1 MRRDLKDRREET
13 FDLLV
18 NKGFAYRKVVERIA
32 SKYDISES
40 GVESDINRMDDWLPE
55 LIDESDQSRKDGLV
69 RLRELKSNRER
80 LQRMALEA
88 KRDDDLDKEL
98 AIRRKI
104 EDSIELEVALR
115 QSLGHMEREPTAVEN
130 AMADFATGA
139 MQVEFPD
146 PDGEDGDDSEG
157 E

>member
-1 MRRDLKDRREET
+1 MRRDLQDRREET

-18 NKGFAYRKVVERIA
+18 NKGVPYRKVVEQIA

-40 GVESDINRMDDWLPE
+40 GVESDINRMDDWLPK
-55 LIDESDQSRKDGLV
+55 LVDETDHSRKDGKA
-69 RLRELKSNRER
+69 RLKELKSNRER
-80 LQRMALEA
+80 LQQMAMEA
-88 KRDDDLDKEL
+88 RRDNKLDREL

-115 QSLGHMEREPTAVEN
+115 QSLGHMEREPTAAEN
-130 AMADFATGA
+130 VMADFATGA
-139 MQVEFPD
+139 MRVEFPD
-146 PDGEDGDDSEG
+146 EDAEDGEEP